1 MTDEEFVSDQVNTTS
16 SSETVV
22 HVRNCQLIIKFLWLI
37 AVQITQTKGVA
48 VKGAMSDCASA
59 LVFALSEIKQRYEFE
74 NIVILLS
81 GGVDTAAVMEANA
94 VLQQKGDNCK
104 MDIKH
109 AVTVLT
115 SELATDRPY
124 ASPVAIRHGVSH
136 HVLDVSL
143 FDVLEMLPFCVR
155 TLKTYDGMTLR
166 NSIVIALAMRKAIDL
181 GATVVLT
188 GDGADELMGGYSF
201 HWGTTDEVVW
211 NEKRNELATKMN
223 FSTPAMAEALGLKA
237 AVSPFLEPSF
247 IEWVTTS
254 TGRSDCIDEMPIEL
268 SPTTERIMHITG
280 KVCLRKAFPDSPSA
294 NRRKDPIELGSGATD
309 LNVSKGGG
317 VFFGELL
324 GMDLSPE
331 GQQIFETEKIRLLS
345 EEGVTIKDVE
355 HLYYYRQFL
364 KSFPPPDSKGIGE
377 DNRLLAGQGIDIER
391 FTIDA
396 CVGCGYKLRKPD
408 DMFCYVCGTWPAR
421 II

>member
-1 MTDEEFVSDQVNTTS
+1 
-16 SSETVV
+16 
-22 HVRNCQLIIKFLWLI
+22 
-37 AVQITQTKGVA
+37 
-48 VKGAMSDCASA
+48 MSDCATA
-59 LVFALSEIKQRYEFE
+59 LVLALSEIKKRYESE
-74 NIVILLS
+74 NIAILLS
-81 GGVDTAAVMEANA
+81 GGVDTAAVLEANDI
-94 VLQQKGDNCK
+94 LDKQGDDCK

-143 FDVLEMLPFCVR
+143 FAILEMLPFCVH

-181 GATVVLT
+181 GATVVVT

-201 HWGTTDEVVW
+201 HWGTTDELIW
-211 NEKRNELATKMN
+211 NQKRNDLAKNMN
-223 FSTPAMAEALGLKA
+223 FATPAMAAALGLKA

-247 IEWVTTS
+247 IKWVTTS
-254 TGRSDCIDEMPIEL
+254 TGRSDCISEMPIEL

-294 NRRKDPIELGSGATD
+294 HRRKDPIELGSGATD

-317 VFFGELL
+317 AFFGGLL
-324 GMDLSPE
+324 GMDESPE
-331 GQQIFETEKIRLLS
+331 GRQLFETEKIRILN

-364 KSFPPPDSKGIGE
+364 KSFPPPASEETAEGNKM
-377 DNRLLAGQGIDIER
+377 LAGQGMDIER
-391 FTIDA
+391 FTVDA

-421 II
+421 IC